1 MSKKYD
7 RKGADFVF
15 LPLGGVG
22 EIGMNLYLYGYG
34 RDGAREWLIVDM
46 GVTFG
51 GETEP
56 GVELILP
63 DIRFNSIH
71 VQTMVQHVLKRCK
84 KSTATR
90 LIYDAMDMI
99 QERTQKNPI
108 DVFDGALKNVG
119 PVMEV
124 RPRRVGGATYQVP
137 MEVSS
142 DRRTTL
148 AIRWILSAAHERAGQ
163 SFSDKL
169 ASELI
174 DAFNET
180 GSAIRKRDE
189 THKMAEANRAFS
201 HYRI

>member
-1 MSKKYD
+1 MRRAKPQ
-7 RKGADFVF
+7 R
-15 LPLGGVG
+15 
-22 EIGMNLYLYGYG
+22 
-34 RDGAREWLIVDM
+34 RE
-46 GVTFG
+46 
-51 GETEP
+51 
-56 GVELILP
+56 ILP
-63 DIRFNSIH
+63 DTRYGSIYL
-71 VQTMVQHVLKRCK
+71 QTMMQHILKRGK
-84 KSTATR
+84 RSVSTR
-90 LIYDAMDMI
+90 LVYDAMDLI
-99 QERTQKNPI
+99 KERTEKNPME
-108 DVFDGALKNVG
+108 VFDGALKNVG
-119 PVMEV
+119 PAMEV

-148 AIRWILSAAHERAGQ
+148 AIRWILSASRERSGK

-180 GSAIRKRDE
+180 GAAIRKRDE